1 MELDVNVENTN
12 ENDMT
17 LEQARALLKGSVQD
31 AVASGQRSR
40 AMEILIANDP
50 NDPIIHDFNK
60 RYIEYFSEEQAPE
73 PIVLEDQESETQSE
87 EADDLSMYT
96 QNHEAASK
104 EAESYTYEEFANGGD
119 IVLNSYVERT
129 EIKDEHNKTLEPEAK
144 TSYMKL
150 LFEAAKL
157 KAETVLTKD
166 KEFHDYRVHPENYSE
181 NGQRHYYRFLINDI
195 FATDYASAVAAYK
208 VEPLPKD
215 KTSAKDLS
223 DHIQAQSSKAR
234 EALRNMFKGSEPI
247 KVKTDSILVACAD
260 AAHQAEN
267 FATKLKERA
276 KKAAQTGFAN
286 LAASIQK
293 SKQKL
298 EEKAM
303 FVSKNRYAIFK
314 NIKGSLHDNAV
325 KIGGNLAAST
335 ALGVVAATAGAPAMA
350 SAIAA
355 YGAYHAVSAWVY
367 PIIAEKRKISRM
379 AKEQGAKAL
388 NPWKRAWKNVT
399 TKAEGKKVN
408 SYVLQG
414 VVNTALGVVGG
425 SVLAH
430 SVSAAST
437 AQAAITAAATARSS
451 ARMGRA
457 LTPAAAQLTDAG
469 VSYLSD
475 PHNKENASRARQTAV
490 TALIGAGINLAMISL
505 SNGASAENLN
515 DLADNTSAEALPVH
529 ASVEEAPVVSADQS
543 VDAETNVGTD
553 NQVEETVIPEQESVA
568 PVEEAPEAETTV
580 VETAGF
586 PKEYS
591 PEMGISERQ
600 YNTLINTME
609 GTLVDA
615 EGQNVTLDNAYDN
628 LSDEAMQKYFPDMTK
643 EQVLYKYNR
652 LYAFMRRAK
661 ETTEGSLRELQTER
675 RFWKYND
682 EMNAMMSL
690 LGCGESID
698 EKYGDSI
705 KDLFE
710 NKYND
715 LLTSG
720 KGNNVLVGHTMAE
733 GCEKDGGEWI
743 SGTPKA
749 QEVAQAAAA
758 PVAEA
763 PVAEA
768 PVVEETIVEETV
780 VEETVVEEPVVE
792 EPVVEEK
799 VAEEPVVEEK
809 VAEEPAAEE
818 KPQPKKE
825 PERQKTEHKIRKGGT
840 RNIQDINNGTGAWRY
855 SSRYSR

>member
-1 MELDVNVENTN
+1 MELDVNLENTQ
-12 ENDMT
+12 EMT
-17 LEQARALLKGSVQD
+17 LEQAYALLKTEDMNSILL
-31 AVASGQRSR
+31 SGRMNQALNVLRQR
-40 AMEILIANDP
+40 DP
-50 NDPIIHDFNK
+50 DDPILASFYTRLQEYQAQNEYHDL
-60 RYIEYFSEEQAPE
+60 IDEYRDLIDPEEQPQE
-73 PIVLEDQESETQSE
+73 NED
-87 EADDLSMYT
+87 DFSMYT
-96 QNHEAASK
+96 QNHEEASK
-104 EAESYTYEEFANGGD
+104 EAESYTYEEFENGTD
-119 IVLNSYVERT
+119 TDFNSYIKRT
-129 EIKDEHNKTLEPEAK
+129 EIKDEHDKTLEPEAK

-166 KEFHDYRVHPENYSE
+166 KKFHDYRAHPEKYSANE
-181 NGQRHYYRFLINDI
+181 QEYYYRSLINDI

-223 DHIQAQSSKAR
+223 DHIREQSFKAR
-234 EALRNMFKGSEPI
+234 EALRNIFEDSKPI
-247 KVKTDSILVACAD
+247 KIKTDSILAACAD
-260 AAHQAEN
+260 AAHSAES
-267 FATKLKERA
+267 FAAKLKEKA
-276 KKAAQTGFAN
+276 KQTAKTGFAN

-314 NIKGSLHDNAV
+314 NIKGNLKDNAV

-350 SAIAA
+350 TAIAA

-367 PIIAEKRKISRM
+367 PVIAEKRKISRM
-379 AKEQGAKAL
+379 AKEQGTKAV
-388 NPWKRAWKNVT
+388 NPWKTAWKNVT

-430 SVSAAST
+430 SISAAST

-490 TALIGAGINLAMISL
+490 TALVGAGLNLAMLSISG
-505 SNGASAENLN
+505 NASAENLDAIAAN
-515 DLADNTSAEALPVH
+515 APVEGAAVVETPVVEAPVEEAPVVEAPVEESPVVE
-529 ASVEEAPVVSADQS
+529 ASVEEAPVV
-543 VDAETNVGTD
+543 E
-553 NQVEETVIPEQESVA
+553 A
-568 PVEEAPEAETTV
+568 PVEEAAAVEAPV
-580 VETAGF
+580 VEAAGF

-600 YNTLINTME
+600 YNTLVKTME

-615 EGQNVTLDNAYDN
+615 DGNNVTLDNAYDN
-628 LSDEAMQKYFPDMTK
+628 LSNETMEKYFPDMTK

-661 ETTEGSLRELQTER
+661 EAGNGSLRELNAER

-682 EMNAMMSL
+682 EMNAMMGL
-690 LGCGESID
+690 LGCGEPIS
-698 EKYGDSI
+698 EEHGAAV

-715 LLTSG
+715 LLASG
-720 KGNNVLVGHTMAE
+720 QGNNVLVGHTMAE

-763 PVAEA
+763 PAVEA
-768 PVVEETIVEETV
+768 PVIEEIIVEETV

-792 EPVVEEK
+792 EPVV
-799 VAEEPVVEEK
+799 EEPVVEEK

-825 PERQKTEHKIRKGGT
+825 PERQKSERRVRKGGT
-840 RNIQDINNGTGAWRY
+840 RNIQDINNGTGAWRV